1 MTYRIGISHQNMA
14 RYQGPFGGG
23 SCQETALM
31 SSDCPQTSELSSRAW
46 RRAIRHRI
54 GMSSE
59 PGSSSTRARTSVTRR
74 SRLGSTR
81 LGKSSASGASA
92 FTRNAWRVW
101 RSELAAGAPPA
112 SPPSVVVAVKAL
124 ACELPHEHRL
134 PLSRLSISEIR
145 REVVRRGLVASIG
158 DTTVWRWL
166 SEDAIRPWSYR
177 TWIFPRDPAF
187 EKKAGRILDLYE
199 GRWEGKALALADC
212 IISADEKTS
221 IQARKRIHASQAPVP
236 GKPMRVEHGYER
248 KGAWA
253 YLAAWDVKRAKVH
266 GRCERKTGIAP
277 FQRLV
282 GQVMRQEP
290 YRSAP
295 RVFWI
300 MDNGSSHRGQR
311 CVDRLCK
318 RWPTI
323 IPVHTPA
330 AAEDDLRRGQDPGA
344 DPALRDPGSRTSSPT
359 PGSSAAPRSRSAG
372 APAAAAR
379 RLAMPTSSGPSPR
392 PPCSSCARTPPASAT
407 CNACNAST
415 ARAKR

>member
-1 MTYRIGISHQNMA
+1 
-14 RYQGPFGGG
+14 
-23 SCQETALM
+23 
-31 SSDCPQTSELSSRAW
+31 
-46 RRAIRHRI
+46 
-54 GMSSE
+54 
-59 PGSSSTRARTSVTRR
+59 
-74 SRLGSTR
+74 
-81 LGKSSASGASA
+81 
-92 FTRNAWRVW
+92 
-101 RSELAAGAPPA
+101 
-112 SPPSVVVAVKAL
+112 
-124 ACELPHEHRL
+124 
-134 PLSRLSISEIR
+134 LSISEIR
-145 REVVRRGLVASIG
+145 REAIRRGLVASIG

-199 GRWEGKALALADC
+199 GRWEGKTLSLADC

-311 CVDRLCK
+311 CVDRLRK

-323 IPVHTPA
+323 IPVHTPIHASWLNQVEIYFSVVQRKVLTPNDLSSLTKVKNRLLGFQEHYERVARPFQWKFTRADLAKLLSKLKQIEMA
-330 AAEDDLRRGQDPGA
+330 A
-344 DPALRDPGSRTSSPT
+344 
-359 PGSSAAPRSRSAG
+359 
-372 APAAAAR
+372 
-379 RLAMPTSSGPSPR
+379 
-392 PPCSSCARTPPASAT
+392 
-407 CNACNAST
+407 
-415 ARAKR
+415 